1 MVENVKYITKE
12 EVILKPFFH
21 KFIHIHSFFRSWHVY
36 NDKNKEKVRK
46 DEKAARVEKEKIEER
61 AKAADREH
69 RLNILRSRANLMVE
83 EPPRIQMKEPQ
94 SQRFE
99 LFPNDKVNANEQDHR
114 TIPKSF
120 KSSKINGKT
129 EDDVLADHTK
139 NDPVLQ
145 RNDPIRKS
153 KGSSGKDYSFV

>member
-1 MVENVKYITKE
+1 M
-12 EVILKPFFH
+12 
-21 KFIHIHSFFRSWHVY
+21 
-36 NDKNKEKVRK
+36 
-46 DEKAARVEKEKIEER
+46 EKEKIEER

-114 TIPKSF
+114 TNQKSF
-120 KSSKINGKT
+120 KSSKINVKT
-129 EDDVLADHTK
+129 EDDILADHTK

-145 RNDPIRKS
+145 QLSDPIRKS
-153 KGSSGKDYSFV
+153 KGSGSSGKDYSFV